1 MGRVMRMHFWLAF
14 LGLQMLGC
22 AAMAAGPIETS
33 VFSVQG
39 VEVDVTDANAAA
51 AKDKALVEVQLK
63 AFATLA
69 ENLGSPDF
77 AAEMAKLEA
86 KDVVPMLKSLSIEEE
101 KISPGHY
108 EGKFTVR
115 FLPEKVKP
123 LFQRYGIDL
132 PKAQGPAM
140 LVIPV
145 WSDGK
150 SNTVLWEDNPWRKAW
165 TELNAQQ
172 AQIPIIVPLGDQDD
186 TTTLSPQE
194 ALNNDPVKLEAMR
207 RRYDVKTLLV
217 AFAEPAEGGGVHA
230 RMVGQSPLGKITFDK
245 IYIADTG
252 TEQDSALL
260 AVQRFHKVMVDKY
273 QSDIAKANVQQAN
286 AGPQSVPVAIPF
298 EGPSQWNGLRARI
311 LATPG
316 VVGVDITSLDGQ
328 GAAARLMYTG
338 GIEDMKSSFQSSGLQ
353 LSRSGGTW
361 VIEAL

>member
-1 MGRVMRMHFWLAF
+1 MHFWLAF
-14 LGLQMLGC
+14 WGLQMLGC

-123 LFQRYGIDL
+123 LFQRYGIEL

-140 LVIPV
+140 
-145 WSDGK
+145 
-150 SNTVLWEDNPWRKAW
+150 
-165 TELNAQQ
+165 
-172 AQIPIIVPLGDQDD
+172 
-186 TTTLSPQE
+186 
-194 ALNNDPVKLEAMR
+194 
-207 RRYDVKTLLV
+207 
-217 AFAEPAEGGGVHA
+217 PAGGPGGG
-230 RMVGQSPLGKITFDK
+230 MG
-245 IYIADTG
+245 
-252 TEQDSALL
+252 
-260 AVQRFHKVMVDKY
+260 
-273 QSDIAKANVQQAN
+273 
-286 AGPQSVPVAIPF
+286 
-298 EGPSQWNGLRARI
+298 
-311 LATPG
+311 
-316 VVGVDITSLDGQ
+316 
-328 GAAARLMYTG
+328 
-338 GIEDMKSSFQSSGLQ
+338 DMDF
-353 LSRSGGTW
+353 
-361 VIEAL
+361 

>member
-14 LGLQMLGC
+14 WGLQMLGC

-132 PKAQGPAM
+132 PKAQGSAM

-186 TTTLSPQE
+186 TTTLSPQD

-245 IYIADTG
+245 IYIADSG
-252 TEQDSALL
+252 TVQDSALL

-273 QSDIAKANVQQAN
+273 KSDIAKADDQQAN

-298 EGPSQWNGLRARI
+298 QGPSQWNGLRARI

-338 GIEDMKSSFQSSGLQ
+338 GIEDMKNSFQSTGLQ
-353 LSRSGGTW
+353 LSRSGGIW